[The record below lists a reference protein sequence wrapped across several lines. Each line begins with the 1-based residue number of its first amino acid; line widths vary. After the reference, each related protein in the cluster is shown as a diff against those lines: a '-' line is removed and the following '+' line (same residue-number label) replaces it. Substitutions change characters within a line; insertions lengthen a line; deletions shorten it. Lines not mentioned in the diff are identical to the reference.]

1 MRREPAFVNKILKKK
16 QQDRELELHYQK
28 LDTIQPVTRVD
39 MPRSFQFPLLKSKK
53 RQIEESNELYL
64 SFFNI

>member
-16 QQDRELELHYQK
+16 QQERELELHYHK
-28 LDTIQPVTRVD
+28 LDSMQPVTRVD

-53 RQIEESNELYL
+53 RQIEESNMR
-64 SFFNI
+64 

>member
-28 LDTIQPVTRVD
+28 LHSMQPVTKVD
-39 MPRSFQFPLLKSKK
+39 MPHSFRFPLLKGKK
-53 RQIEESNELYL
+53 RQLEEGKNPDYIDFE
-64 SFFNI
+64 